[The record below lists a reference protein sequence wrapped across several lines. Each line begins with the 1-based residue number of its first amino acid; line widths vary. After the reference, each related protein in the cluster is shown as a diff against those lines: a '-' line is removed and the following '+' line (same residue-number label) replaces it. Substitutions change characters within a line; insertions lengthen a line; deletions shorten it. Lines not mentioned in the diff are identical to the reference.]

1 VEGGRPRS
9 GDGTLLC
16 PAQLPDASGSLATN
30 DVIGIKSIVAWRGV
44 DTIKARLQ
52 AHYDAGADHVCILP
66 LAAEGRLPN
75 RATIEALAP

>member
-1 VEGGRPRS
+1 
-9 GDGTLLC
+9 
-16 PAQLPDASGSLATN
+16 
-30 DVIGIKSIVAWRGV
+30 VAWGGV